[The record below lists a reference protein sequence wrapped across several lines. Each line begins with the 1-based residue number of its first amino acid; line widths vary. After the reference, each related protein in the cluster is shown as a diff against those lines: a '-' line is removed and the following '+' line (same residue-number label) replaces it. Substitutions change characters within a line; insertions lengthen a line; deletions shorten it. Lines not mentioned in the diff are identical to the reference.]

1 MLSIIFINKTASFL
15 LINYKIIMKIEIN
28 LHKLLSAVDVNAE
41 WVGLREVY
49 EAHTPRMI
57 RDGLP
62 VANSRTSTHGLMV
75 EVLADGQFG
84 YYGTPDL
91 TQKGVAA
98 AAEKAFLQAKLAAR
112 HSIFQFD
119 KSARPVYKGEYLSP
133 FKKGRDSL
141 SAGRLNQI
149 LIEAYNHLKVSD
161 KIVSASSLC
170 QIIETNCRFVSSS
183 GSDINQEFLMLEF
196 DLSAT
201 AAEGANQ
208 QTRTFGGMR
217 GTCRQMGMEFF
228 DQQEIFANANRIGQQ
243 AIELLY
249 ADECPSDT
257 MDVVIAPDQ
266 MMLQIHE
273 SVGHALEVDRI
284 LGDERNY
291 AGWSF
296 VKLEDFGNLKYGSD
310 LMNITFDPTLESE
323 FASYAFD
330 DGGLKARKEYL
341 IKDGILLKG
350 LGGQESQ
357 IRSGLDGVANFRSSG
372 WNRAPIDRM
381 ANINLEAGESSF
393 EELISSVKH
402 GVYME
407 SNKSWSIDDY
417 RNKFQFGCEYGRLIE
432 DGELTKVVKN
442 PNYRGISTPFWNSL
456 KGVGNNDTF
465 GIYGT
470 PNCGKGEPNQVI
482 RVGHASPTCLFGD
495 IQVFGGV

>member
-1 MLSIIFINKTASFL
+1 
-15 LINYKIIMKIEIN
+15 MKVDID
-28 LHKLLSAVDVNAE
+28 LKRLMGAVDVPAQ

-57 RDGLP
+57 RDGIP
-62 VANSRTSTHGLMV
+62 VANGRAATHGIMV
-75 EVLADGQFG
+75 EVLVDGQFG
-84 YYGTPDL
+84 YYGTPNMTMEGIASAAKKAYKQAQIASKHATYHFDL
-91 TQKGVAA
+91 
-98 AAEKAFLQAKLAAR
+98 
-112 HSIFQFD
+112 
-119 KSARPVYKGEYLSP
+119 SARPSYQGSYNSP
-133 FKKGRDSL
+133 FLKDRDSL
-141 SAGRLNQI
+141 SAGKLNEI
-149 LIEAYNHLKVSD
+149 LLDAYNHLKVSD

-170 QIIETNCRFVSSS
+170 QVVESSFNFVSSN

-201 AAEGANQ
+201 AADGTNQ

-217 GTCRQMGMEFF
+217 GNCRQIGMEYF
-228 DQQEIFANANRIGQQ
+228 DKHEIIAHANRIGEQ
-243 AIELLY
+243 ALELLV
-249 ADECPSDT
+249 ADDCPT
-257 MDVVIAPDQ
+257 GEMDVVIAPDQ

-273 SVGHALEVDRI
+273 SIGHALEVDRI

-296 VKLEDFGNLKYGSD
+296 VKLEDFGKLKYGSD

-323 FASYAFD
+323 YASYAYD
-330 DGGLKARKEYL
+330 DGGLKATKEYL
-341 IKDGILLKG
+341 IKDGVLLRG

-357 IRSGLDGVANFRSSG
+357 IRSGLEGVANFRSSG

-381 ANINLEAGESSF
+381 ANINLEPGSSSF
-393 EELISSVKH
+393 DELIGQVEY

-432 DGELTKVVKN
+432 NGKLTKVVKN
-442 PNYRGISTPFWNSL
+442 SNYRGISTPFWNSL
-456 KGVGNNDTF
+456 KGIGNKDTF

-482 RVGHASPTCLFGD
+482 RVGHASPTCLFEN

>member
-1 MLSIIFINKTASFL
+1 
-15 LINYKIIMKIEIN
+15 MKFNIN
-28 LHKLLSAVDVNAE
+28 LQELLGAIDVPAD
-41 WVGLREVY
+41 WVGIREVY
-49 EAHTPRMI
+49 ESHTPRMI
-57 RDGLP
+57 RDGVP
-62 VANSRTSTHGLMV
+62 VSNGRYATHGVMV
-75 EVLADGQFG
+75 EVLVNGQFG
-84 YYGTPDL
+84 YYGTPKM
-91 TQKGVAA
+91 TSEGVSD
-98 AAEKAFLQAKLAAR
+98 AAENAFKQAKIASQ
-112 HSIFQFD
+112 HSIYSFD
-119 KSARPVYKGEYLSP
+119 TKARPAFKGNYSSPYKKNGEYLSA
-133 FKKGRDSL
+133 GSL
-141 SAGRLNQI
+141 NDL
-149 LIEAYNHLKVSD
+149 LLDAYKHLKVSD
-161 KIVSASSLC
+161 KIISASSLC
-170 QIIETNCRFVSSS
+170 QIIETNSRFISSN

-201 AAEGANQ
+201 AADGSKQ

-217 GTCRQMGMEFF
+217 GTCRQMGLEYF
-228 DQQEIFANANRIGQQ
+228 DQHEIYANANRIGEQ
-243 AIELLY
+243 AIELLD
-249 ADECPSDT
+249 ADECPSGE

-273 SVGHALEVDRI
+273 SIGHALEVDRI

-296 VKLEDFGNLKYGSD
+296 VKLEDFGKLRYGSD

-330 DGGLKARKEYL
+330 DGGLKASKEYL
-341 IKDGILLKG
+341 IKEGILLRG

-357 IRSGLDGVANFRSSG
+357 IRSRLDGVANFRSSG

-381 ANINLEAGESSF
+381 ANINLEPGNSTF
-393 EELISSVKH
+393 EELIASVDN

-417 RNKFQFGCEYGRLIE
+417 RNKFQFGCEYGKLIE
-432 DGELTKVVKN
+432 KGRLTKVVKN

-456 KGVGNNDTF
+456 KGVGNRDTF

-482 RVGHASPTCLFGD
+482 RVGHASPACLFSNV
-495 IQVFGGV
+495 QVFGGV

>member
-1 MLSIIFINKTASFL
+1 
-15 LINYKIIMKIEIN
+15 MKLNVNVKE
-28 LHKLLSAVDVNAE
+28 LLSAVDVPAQ
-41 WVGLREVY
+41 WVGIREVF

-57 RDGLP
+57 RDGVP
-62 VANSRTSTHGLMV
+62 VANARSSTHGIMV
-75 EVLADGQFG
+75 EVLVNGQFG
-84 YYGTPDL
+84 YYGTPDM
-91 TQKGVAA
+91 TTEG
-98 AAEKAFLQAKLAAR
+98 AAR
-112 HSIFQFD
+112 AAKKAYKQAQIASEHALYSFD
-119 KSARPVYKGEYLSP
+119 ETARPSFQGEYCSP
-133 FKKGRDSL
+133 FTKDRESL
-141 SAGRLNQI
+141 SAGSLND
-149 LIEAYNHLKVSD
+149 LLLDAYKTLKVSE

-170 QIIETNCRFVSSS
+170 QVIETTSRFASSN

-201 AAEGANQ
+201 AADGTNQ

-217 GTCRQMGMEFF
+217 GTCRQMGLEYF
-228 DQQEIFANANRIGQQ
+228 DKYEIMANANRIGEQ
-243 AIELLY
+243 ALELLN
-249 ADECPSDT
+249 ADECPNGE

-266 MMLQIHE
+266 MMLQIQE
-273 SVGHALEVDRI
+273 SIGHDLEVDRI

-296 VKLEDFGNLKYGSD
+296 VKLEDFGKLQYGSK

-330 DGGLKARKEYL
+330 DGGLKATKEYL
-341 IKDGILLKG
+341 IKDGLLVRG
-350 LGGQESQ
+350 LGGKESQ

-381 ANINLEAGESSF
+381 ANINLEPGDSTF
-393 EELISSVKH
+393 DELIGEVEN

-432 DGELTKVVKN
+432 NGKLTKTVKN
-442 PNYRGISTPFWNSL
+442 PNYRAISTPFWNSL
-456 KGVGNNDTF
+456 KGVGNRDTL

-470 PNCGKGEPNQVI
+470 PNCGKGEPNQSI
-482 RVGHASPTCLFGD
+482 RVGHASPACLFEN

>member
-1 MLSIIFINKTASFL
+1 
-15 LINYKIIMKIEIN
+15 MKSDIDIK
-28 LHKLLSAVDVNAE
+28 KLLSAVDLPVE

-57 RDGLP
+57 RDGFP
-62 VANSRTSTHGLMV
+62 VANARSSTHGVMV
-75 EVLADGQFG
+75 EVLTDGQFG
-84 YYGTPDL
+84 YYGTPDM
-91 TQKGVAA
+91 TPEGISS
-98 AAEKAFLQAKLAAR
+98 AAEKAYRQAKIAAR
-112 HSIFQFD
+112 NGLFKFD
-119 KSARPVYKGEYLSP
+119 ETARPAFKGQYQSP
-133 FKKGRDSL
+133 FTKKRDSL
-141 SAGRLNQI
+141 SAGALNEL
-149 LIEAYNHLKVSD
+149 LIEAYNQLKVSE

-170 QIIETNCRFVSSS
+170 QLIETSFRFISSN
-183 GSDINQEFLMLEF
+183 GSDIEQDFLMLEF

-201 AAEGANQ
+201 AADGTNQ

-217 GTCRQMGMEFF
+217 GTCRQMGLEYF
-228 DQQEIFANANRIGQQ
+228 DKYEIMANANRIGEQ
-243 AIELLY
+243 AIELLD
-249 ADECPSDT
+249 ADECPSGE
-257 MDVVIAPDQ
+257 MDLVIAPDQ

-273 SVGHALEVDRI
+273 SIGHALEVDRI

-296 VKLEDFGNLKYGSD
+296 VKLEDFGKLQYGSD

-330 DGGLKARKEYL
+330 DGGLEATKEYL
-341 IKDGILLKG
+341 IKDGILVRG
-350 LGGQESQ
+350 LGGKESQ

-381 ANINLEAGESSF
+381 ANINLEPGDLAF
-393 EELISSVKH
+393 EELIGQVKS

-417 RNKFQFGCEYGRLIE
+417 RNKFQFGCEYGKIIE
-432 DGELTKVVKN
+432 DGKLTKTVKN
-442 PNYRGISTPFWNSL
+442 PNYRGISTPFWNNL

-482 RVGHASPTCLFGD
+482 RVGHASPACLFGNVE
-495 IQVFGGV
+495 VFGGV

>member
-1 MLSIIFINKTASFL
+1 
-15 LINYKIIMKIEIN
+15 MKIEIN
-28 LHKLLSAVDVNAE
+28 LQKLLSAVDVTAE

-57 RDGLP
+57 RDGVP

-75 EVLADGQFG
+75 EVLVDGQFG

-112 HSIFQFD
+112 HSIFHFD

-170 QIIETNCRFVSSS
+170 QIIETNCRFISSS

-228 DQQEIFANANRIGQQ
+228 DQQEIFANANRIGEQ

-249 ADECPSDT
+249 ADECPSGT

-330 DGGLKARKEYL
+330 DGGLKAK
-341 IKDGILLKG
+341 
-350 LGGQESQ
+350 
-357 IRSGLDGVANFRSSG
+357 
-372 WNRAPIDRM
+372 
-381 ANINLEAGESSF
+381 
-393 EELISSVKH
+393 
-402 GVYME
+402 
-407 SNKSWSIDDY
+407 
-417 RNKFQFGCEYGRLIE
+417 
-432 DGELTKVVKN
+432 
-442 PNYRGISTPFWNSL
+442 
-456 KGVGNNDTF
+456 KGVFD
-465 GIYGT
+465 
-470 PNCGKGEPNQVI
+470 
-482 RVGHASPTCLFGD
+482 
-495 IQVFGGV
+495 

>member
-1 MLSIIFINKTASFL
+1 MKLNIETKDL
-15 LINYKIIMKIEIN
+15 LGAI
-28 LHKLLSAVDVNAE
+28 DVPAQ

-57 RDGLP
+57 RDGVP
-62 VANSRTSTHGLMV
+62 VANAKTSTHGIMV
-75 EVLADGQFG
+75 EVLVDGQFG
-84 YYGTPDL
+84 YYGTPDMS
-91 TQKGVAA
+91 TSGISNAA
-98 AAEKAFLQAKLAAR
+98 KKAYKQAKIASENA
-112 HSIFQFD
+112 IFNFD
-119 KSARPVYKGEYLSP
+119 DSARPAHRGEYQSP
-133 FKKGRDSL
+133 FIKNASSL
-141 SAGRLNQI
+141 SAGNLNDI
-149 LIEAYNHLKVSD
+149 LMEAYSNLKVSD

-170 QIIETNCRFVSSS
+170 QLIETTSKFVSSN
-183 GSDINQEFLMLEF
+183 GSDIRQDFLMLEF

-201 AAEGANQ
+201 AVDGPNQ

-217 GTCRQMGMEFF
+217 GTCRQMGLEYF
-228 DQQEIFANANRIGQQ
+228 DKYEIMANANRIGEQ
-243 AIELLY
+243 AIELLD
-249 ADECPSDT
+249 AKDCPT
-257 MDVVIAPDQ
+257 GEMDLVIAPDQ

-273 SVGHALEVDRI
+273 SIGHALEVDRI

-296 VKLEDFGNLKYGSD
+296 VKMEDFGSLQYGSE

-330 DGGLKARKEYL
+330 DGGLRAKKEFL
-341 IKDGILLKG
+341 IKDGLLIRG
-350 LGGQESQ
+350 LGGKESQ
-357 IRSGLDGVANFRSSG
+357 IRSGLDGVANFRSSS

-381 ANINLEAGESSF
+381 ANINLEPGVSSF
-393 EELISSVKH
+393 DDLIEQVEY

-432 DGELTKVVKN
+432 DGKLTSTVKN

-456 KGVGNNDTF
+456 KGVGNRDTL

-470 PNCGKGEPNQVI
+470 PNCGKGEPNQII
-482 RVGHASPTCLFGD
+482 RVGHASPACLFD
-495 IQVFGGV
+495 NVQVFGGV